1 MQLRMKYSVV
11 LKEGTKLA
19 GRTPVTFDKSVKK
32 ADRLENM
39 QRITKQI
46 TGVYEHVQVNPESG
60 GHIQLGDWRLDANNI
75 NALSIIPQRLTLLG
89 WKEIK

>member
-11 LKEGTKLA
+11 LKEGTKIA
-19 GRTPVTFDKSVKK
+19 GSTPVSFHKAVKNK
-32 ADRLENM
+32 DRLENM
-39 QRITKQI
+39 LQIKRQI

-75 NALSIIPQRLTLLG
+75 TALSIIPQQLTLMG